1 MTTNAVVLSI
11 VALVVALV
19 LVGVVAGS
27 RYKLR
32 AERRL
37 LGGTSLLDEVVE
49 DARAAGQGYG
59 IDDTHTPP
67 KE

>member
-19 LVGVVAGS
+19 MVGVVAGF

-37 LGGTSLLDEVVE
+37 LGGTSILDEVVE
-49 DARAAGQGYG
+49 DARVAGQGYT
-59 IDDTHTPP
+59 IDDTHVPP
-67 KE
+67 RE